1 MTASSPVDMSRQLV
15 DCIGWHTSLGVRYG
29 SQKREAPRAARA
41 SREASTRGLVRSRH
55 RSRPRREVLYD
66 RVTGRVQE
74 VVILPGTSA
83 PPSHRITL
91 RLRPEQPARLDEV
104 SRQID
109 RATDC
114 TLPAAAIIRGVLDG
128 VLNADV
134 SLSECRSEA
143 DISSAI
149 VARLAKP
156 R

>member
-1 MTASSPVDMSRQLV
+1 MAAKSVKRPARRARVEKPV
-15 DCIGWHTSLGVRYG
+15 
-29 SQKREAPRAARA
+29 
-41 SREASTRGLVRSRH
+41 
-55 RSRPRREVLYD
+55 REVLYD

-74 VVILPGTSA
+74 VVILPGTNA

-91 RLRPEQPARLDEV
+91 RLRPEQRARLDEV